1 MSKHQCQFEDLK
13 IIAQRANPLDPSWSE
28 WTLIVCPKCRAL
40 KEWQHH
46 SEEQM
51 HGGDLHI
58 DALPTRD
65 YLHHIYDLSESD
77 VDLILAHKKKARR
90 YNRYTKLVE
99 EHDA

>member
-1 MSKHQCQFEDLK
+1 MFKHQCQPEDLK
-13 IIAQRANPLDPSWSE
+13 IVAQRVNPLDPSWSE
-28 WTLIVCPKCRAL
+28 WTLVGCAECRSL

-51 HGGDLHI
+51 HGGDLQI
-58 DALPTRD
+58 EALPTPD
-65 YLHHIYDLSESD
+65 YLRHIYGLSVAD
-77 VDLILAHKKKARR
+77 VGLILAHKKKARR

>member
-1 MSKHQCQFEDLK
+1 MFKHDCQFEDLR
-13 IIAQRANPLDPSWSE
+13 IIAQRVNPLDPTWNE
-28 WTLIVCPKCRAL
+28 WTLVACQKCKML

-58 DALPTRD
+58 TALPTHD
-65 YLHHIYDLSESD
+65 YLHHIYGIVESD
-77 VDLILAHKKKARR
+77 VDLILTHQKKARR
-90 YNRYTKLVE
+90 YNRYTNAVE